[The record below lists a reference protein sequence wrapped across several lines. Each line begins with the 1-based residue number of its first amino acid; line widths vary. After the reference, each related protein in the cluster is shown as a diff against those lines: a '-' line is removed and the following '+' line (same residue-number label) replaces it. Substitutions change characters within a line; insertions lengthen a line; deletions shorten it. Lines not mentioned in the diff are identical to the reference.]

1 MQVFLIFLWD
11 IALNPTFKCTFS
23 VPLVLVGNK
32 SDLHMDRRVSQEE
45 GKSLASQMNAVFIET
60 SAKEN
65 RVPNRN
71 DVTHSSF
78 KSHSVT

>member
-1 MQVFLIFLWD
+1 
-11 IALNPTFKCTFS
+11 
-23 VPLVLVGNK
+23 
-32 SDLHMDRRVSQEE
+32 MDRRVSQEDA
-45 GKSLASQMNAVFIET
+45 KSLASQMNAVFIET

-78 KSHSVT
+78 WLVLLFQNVCDVFTKLIAEMEKIDGDLPDEKKCVIS